1 MTSTK
6 DDKLLFLPLGGAG
19 EIGMNLNLY
28 GWGQEDNAQWMM
40 VDLGVTFADPGMPA
54 VDIIMPDPA
63 FIEEYRDDLI
73 ALVLTHAHE
82 DHLGA
87 VPYLWPRLKC
97 PIYATPF
104 TASVL
109 KRKLREV
116 SWGKDVPIHVIE
128 LGGTFS
134 VGPFDLELVSLTHS
148 IPEPNALAITTPYGM
163 VLHTGDWKFDPD
175 PVVGDAADIDRLRE
189 LGDAKVLAMVCDS
202 TNVFS
207 PGDSGSEGDLQESL
221 TRIIASCKN
230 RVAVSC
236 FSSNIARLKTVA
248 EAAHNNERDVVISG
262 RSMRNMIEAARETGY
277 IPEDM
282 VFLYEEDAGYLPR
295 DKMLLICTGSQ
306 GETRAAL
313 SRIASG
319 DHPRVSLDE
328 GDTVIFSSRV
338 IPGNEVSISQLQNTL
353 SKRGIKIIDWQD
365 DFVHVS
371 GHPARDELT
380 QMYQLVRP
388 QIAIPVH
395 GEARHMIEH
404 AALAHECQ
412 VKTTVVPQNGSMIS
426 ITKTGAEIIDLVPSG
441 RLALEGKR
449 LVPIDGKLIRNRRK
463 ALYSGFV
470 VATVV
475 IDGNAELFD
484 EPQITDTGLLDEDE
498 IELENAIID
507 AIANALENLPKK
519 DRRDDDAI
527 TSAIRIAMR
536 RFYKKEFDKK
546 PVTHIHLVRV

>member
-1 MTSTK
+1 MSPVS

-28 GWGQEDNAQWMM
+28 GWGPEDDAQWIM
-40 VDLGVTFADPGMPA
+40 VDLGVTFADPGMPGLD
-54 VDIIMPDPA
+54 VIMPDPG
-63 FIEEYRDDLI
+63 FIEEHRDNLI

-104 TASVL
+104 TAAIL
-109 KRKLREV
+109 RRKLKEV
-116 SWGKDVPIHVIE
+116 TWGKDVPIHVIE
-128 LGGTFS
+128 LGGRFS
-134 VGPFDLELVSLTHS
+134 LGPFDLELITLTHS
-148 IPEPNALAITTPYGM
+148 IPEPNAIAIRTPLGM
-163 VLHTGDWKFDPD
+163 ILHTGDWKFDPD
-175 PVVGDAADIDRLRE
+175 PVVGDVADSKRLQE
-189 LGDAKVLAMVCDS
+189 LGDDKVLAMVCDS

-207 PGDSGSEGDLQESL
+207 PGNSGSEGDLQESL
-221 TRIIASCKN
+221 SRIIASCTN

-248 EAAHNNERDVVISG
+248 EAARHNERDVVISG
-262 RSMRNMIEAARETGY
+262 RSMRNMIDAARETGY
-277 IPEDM
+277 IPKDM

-295 DKMLLICTGSQ
+295 EKMLLICTGSQ
-306 GETRAAL
+306 GEPRAAL

-338 IPGNEVSISQLQNTL
+338 IPGNEVSISQLQNKL
-353 SKRGIKIIDWQD
+353 SSRGIKIIDWQD

-380 QMYQLVRP
+380 HMYQLVRP

-404 AALAHECQ
+404 AALASACQ
-412 VKTTVVPQNGSMIS
+412 VQSTVVPQNGSMIS
-426 ITKTGAEIIDLVPSG
+426 INKDGAQVIDMVPSG

-449 LVPIDGKLIRNRRK
+449 LVPLDGQLVRNRRR
-463 ALYSGFV
+463 ALYNGFV

-475 IDGNAELFD
+475 IDDNANLYD
-484 EPQITDTGLLDEDE
+484 EPMITDTGLLDGGE
-498 IELENAIID
+498 IDLQNAIID
-507 AIANALENLPKK
+507 AIADTLEDLPKK
-519 DRRDDDAI
+519 NYRDDDAI
-527 TSAIRIAMR
+527 ISSIKTAMR
-536 RFYKKEFDKK
+536 RIYKREFDKK
-546 PVTHIHLVRV
+546 PVTHIHLIRV